1 MRVGVRYWSG
11 MEYVVDLFLHLDVHL
26 AEFVANYGVWVYA
39 MLFAIIFIETGLI
52 IWPFLP
58 GDSLLFTA
66 GALAATG
73 VLDIY
78 LVAVLLIAAAVAG
91 DAVNYSVGRYVG
103 PKVFSAHDYQGF
115 LHKALNRDHLD
126 KAHAF
131 FEKHGGMA
139 VVSGRFGPIVRTFVP
154 FVAGAA
160 AMTPATFVTYN
171 IVGAFIWVLVCAG
184 AGYMFGNVPIVK
196 DNFSLVAI
204 GFVIVSVLP
213 IAVEYLRHRRTA

>member
-1 MRVGVRYWSG
+1 
-11 MEYVVDLFLHLDVHL
+11 MEYALDLFLNLDVHL
-26 AEFVANYGVWVYA
+26 AAFVAQYGVWVYA
-39 MLFAIIFIETGLI
+39 MLFAIIFIETGLV

-58 GDSLLFTA
+58 GDSLLFAA

-73 VLDIY
+73 VLDIS

-91 DAVNYSVGRYVG
+91 DAVNYSIGRYVG
-103 PKVFSAHDYQGF
+103 PKVFSAHDYQGV
-115 LHKALNRDHLD
+115 LHKLLNRDHLD

-139 VVSGRFGPIVRTFVP
+139 VVSGRFVPIVRTFVP

-160 AMTPATFVTYN
+160 SMNASQFVFYN
-171 IVGAFIWVLVCAG
+171 VIGGIVWVTVCAG
-184 AGYMFGNVPIVK
+184 AGYLFGNVPIIK

-204 GFVIVSVLP
+204 GIVFVSVLP
-213 IAVEYLRHRRTA
+213 IVFEYFKHRRAALRS

>member
-1 MRVGVRYWSG
+1 MAYLF
-11 MEYVVDLFLHLDVHL
+11 DLFLHLDVHL
-26 AEFVANYGVWVYA
+26 AAFVAQYGVMVYA

-58 GDSLLFTA
+58 GDSLLFAA

-73 VLDIY
+73 VLDIWIVVVT
-78 LVAVLLIAAAVAG
+78 LIVAAILG
-91 DAVNYSVGRYVG
+91 DGVNYSVGRYVG
-103 PKVFSAHDYQGF
+103 PKVFSADDYQGF
-115 LHKALNRDHLD
+115 LHKVLNRHHLD

-139 VVSGRFGPIVRTFVP
+139 VVSGRFVPIVRTFVP

-160 AMTPATFVTYN
+160 SMTASTFVTYN
-171 IVGAFIWVLVCAG
+171 VVGAIIWVLVCAG
-184 AGYMFGNVPIVK
+184 AGYAFGNVPIIK

-204 GFVIVSVLP
+204 GIVLVSVLP
-213 IAVEYLRHRRTA
+213 IVIEVLRSRQRASQ

>member
-1 MRVGVRYWSG
+1 

-26 AEFVANYGVWVYA
+26 AAFVAQYGYWVYA
-39 MLFAIIFIETGLI
+39 MLFAIIFIETGLV

-78 LVAVLLIAAAVAG
+78 LVSILLVAAAIAG
-91 DAVNYSVGRYVG
+91 DAVNYSIGRYVG
-103 PKVFSAHDYQGF
+103 PKVFSAHDYKGF
-115 LHKALNRDHLD
+115 LHKLLNRDHLD

-139 VVSGRFGPIVRTFVP
+139 VVSGRFVPIVRTFVP

-160 AMTPATFVTYN
+160 SMTASTFVTYN
-171 IVGAFIWVLVCAG
+171 IVGAIIWVVVCAG
-184 AGYMFGNVPIVK
+184 AGYLFGNVPIVK
-196 DNFSLVAI
+196 ENFSLVAI
-204 GFVIVSVLP
+204 GIVVVSVLP
-213 IAVEYLRHRRTA
+213 IAIEFWRNRAKARAL

>member
-1 MRVGVRYWSG
+1 
-11 MEYVVDLFLHLDVHL
+11 MEYVIDLFLHLDVHL
-26 AEFVANYGVWVYA
+26 AEFVAQYGVWVYA
-39 MLFAIIFIETGLI
+39 MLFAIIFIETGVV

-58 GDSLLFTA
+58 GDSLLFAA

-78 LVAVLLIAAAVAG
+78 MVSILLIAAAVAG
-91 DAVNYSVGRYVG
+91 DAVNYSIGRYVG
-103 PKVFSAHDYQGF
+103 PKVFSAHDYKGF
-115 LHKALNRDHLD
+115 LHKLLNRDHLD

-139 VVSGRFGPIVRTFVP
+139 VVSGRFVPIVRTFVP

-160 AMTPATFVTYN
+160 SMNASQFVFYN
-171 IVGAFIWVLVCAG
+171 VTGAIVWVLVCAG
-184 AGYMFGNVPIVK
+184 AGYMFGNVPIIK

-204 GFVIVSVLP
+204 GIVFVSVLP
-213 IAVEYLRHRRTA
+213 IAIEFLRTRQRASQ

>member
-1 MRVGVRYWSG
+1 MRYWSG
-11 MEYVVDLFLHLDVHL
+11 MEYVIDLFLHLDVHL

-78 LVAVLLIAAAVAG
+78 LVAVLLIAAAIAG

-115 LHKALNRDHLD
+115 LHKTLNRDHLD

-131 FEKHGGMA
+131 FERHGGMA
-139 VVSGRFGPIVRTFVP
+139 VVSGRFVPIVRTFVP

-171 IVGAFIWVLVCAG
+171 IVGAIIWVLVCAG
-184 AGYMFGNVPIVK
+184 AGYLFGNVPVVK

-204 GFVIVSVLP
+204 GIVLVSVLP
-213 IAVEYLRHRRTA
+213 IAVEFMRARQRASQ

>member
-1 MRVGVRYWSG
+1 
-11 MEYVVDLFLHLDVHL
+11 MEYVIDLFLHLDVHL
-26 AEFVANYGVWVYA
+26 AAFVAQYGPWVYA
-39 MLFAIIFIETGLI
+39 MLFAIIFIETGLV

-78 LVAVLLIAAAVAG
+78 LVSILLVAAAIAG
-91 DAVNYSVGRYVG
+91 DAVNYSIGRYVG

-115 LHKALNRDHLD
+115 LHKLLNREHLD

-139 VVSGRFGPIVRTFVP
+139 VVSGRFVPIVRTFVP

-160 AMTPATFVTYN
+160 SMTASTFVTYN
-171 IVGAFIWVLVCAG
+171 VIGGIIWVTVCTG
-184 AGYMFGNVPIVK
+184 AGYLFGNVPVVK
-196 DNFSLVAI
+196 ENFSLVAI
-204 GFVIVSVLP
+204 GIVLVSMLP
-213 IAVEYLRHRRTA
+213 IAIEFLRHRAKKTTTV

>member
-1 MRVGVRYWSG
+1 
-11 MEYVVDLFLHLDVHL
+11 MEYVIDLFLHLDVHL
-26 AEFVANYGVWVYA
+26 AEFVATYGTWVYA
-39 MLFAIIFIETGLI
+39 MLFAIIFIETGLV

-58 GDSLLFTA
+58 GDSLLFAA

-73 VLDIY
+73 VLDIR
-78 LVAVLLIAAAVAG
+78 VIAVLLVAAAIAG
-91 DAVNYSVGRYVG
+91 DAVNYSIGRYAG

-115 LHKALNRDHLD
+115 LHKLLNRDHLG

-139 VVSGRFGPIVRTFVP
+139 VVSGRFVPIVRTFVP

-160 AMTPATFVTYN
+160 AMNASFFLFYN
-171 IVGAFIWVLVCAG
+171 ITGAILWVAICAG
-184 AGYMFGNVPIVK
+184 AGYLFGNVPIIK

-204 GFVIVSVLP
+204 GIVVVSLLP
-213 IAVEYLRHRRTA
+213 MVVEFLKHRRTKQP

>member
-1 MRVGVRYWSG
+1 
-11 MEYVVDLFLHLDVHL
+11 MEYVLDLFLHLDVHL
-26 AEFVANYGVWVYA
+26 AEFVVQYGVWVYA
-39 MLFAIIFIETGLI
+39 MLFAIIFIETGLV

-58 GDSLLFTA
+58 GDSLLFAA

-78 LVAVLLIAAAVAG
+78 LVSILLIVAAIAG
-91 DAVNYSVGRYVG
+91 DAVNYSIGRYVG

-115 LHKALNRDHLD
+115 LHKLLNRDHLD

-139 VVSGRFGPIVRTFVP
+139 VVSGRFVPIVRTFVP

-160 AMTPATFVTYN
+160 SMNASTFVTYN
-171 IVGAFIWVLVCAG
+171 VVGAIIWVLVCAG
-184 AGYMFGNVPIVK
+184 AGYAFGNVPIIK
-196 DNFSLVAI
+196 ENFSLVAI
-204 GFVIVSVLP
+204 GIVFVSILP
-213 IAVEYLRHRRTA
+213 IVIEFWRNRKTSATP

>member
-1 MRVGVRYWSG
+1 
-11 MEYVVDLFLHLDVHL
+11 MEYLIDLFLHLDVHL
-26 AEFVANYGVWVYA
+26 AEFVAQYGIWVYA

-58 GDSLLFTA
+58 GDSLLFAA

-73 VLDIY
+73 VLDISI
-78 LVAVLLIAAAVAG
+78 VVVLLIAAAIAG

-115 LHKALNRDHLD
+115 LHKVLNRDHLD

-139 VVSGRFGPIVRTFVP
+139 VVSGRFVPIVRTFVP

-160 AMTPATFVTYN
+160 SMTASKFVFFN
-171 IVGAFIWVLVCAG
+171 VIGGVIWVALCAG
-184 AGYMFGNVPIVK
+184 AGYLFGNVPIIK

-204 GFVIVSVLP
+204 GIVFVSVLP
-213 IAVEYLRHRRTA
+213 IAFELIKARRAA

>member
-1 MRVGVRYWSG
+1 
-11 MEYVVDLFLHLDVHL
+11 MEYLIDLFLHLDVHL
-26 AEFVANYGVWVYA
+26 AEFVAQYGVWVYA

-58 GDSLLFTA
+58 GDSLLFAA

-73 VLDIY
+73 VLEIW
-78 LVAVLLIAAAVAG
+78 LVIGLLITAAIAG
-91 DAVNYSVGRYVG
+91 DAVNYSIGRLVG
-103 PKVFSAHDYQGF
+103 PKVFSAEDYQGF
-115 LHKALNRDHLD
+115 LHKLLNRQHLD

-139 VVSGRFGPIVRTFVP
+139 VVSGRFVPIVRTFVP

-160 AMTPATFVTYN
+160 AMTASKFVFFN
-171 IVGAFIWVLVCAG
+171 VIGGVIWVLVCAG
-184 AGYMFGNVPIVK
+184 AGYLFGNVPIIK

-204 GFVIVSVLP
+204 GIVVVSVLP
-213 IAVEYLRHRRTA
+213 IAFEMLRARRSKAV

>member
-1 MRVGVRYWSG
+1 
-11 MEYVVDLFLHLDVHL
+11 MEYVLDLFLHLDVHL
-26 AEFVANYGVWVYA
+26 AEFVAQYGVWVYA
-39 MLFAIIFIETGLI
+39 MLFAIIFIETGLV

-58 GDSLLFTA
+58 GDSLLFAA

-78 LVAVLLIAAAVAG
+78 FVVILLITAAIAG
-91 DAVNYSVGRYVG
+91 DAVNYSIGRYAG

-115 LHKALNRDHLD
+115 FHKLLNRDHLD

-139 VVSGRFGPIVRTFVP
+139 VVSGRFVPIVRTFVP

-160 AMTPATFVTYN
+160 SMTASTFLTYN
-171 IVGAFIWVLVCAG
+171 IVGAIIWVLVCAG
-184 AGYMFGNVPIVK
+184 AGYAFGNVPIIK
-196 DNFSLVAI
+196 ENFSLVAI
-204 GFVIVSVLP
+204 GIVFVSLLP
-213 IAVEYLRHRRTA
+213 IAIEFLRGRQRASQ

>member
-1 MRVGVRYWSG
+1 
-11 MEYVVDLFLHLDVHL
+11 MEYVIDLFLHLDVHL
-26 AEFVANYGVWVYA
+26 AAFVAQYGTWVYA
-39 MLFAIIFIETGLI
+39 MLFAIIFIETGLV

-78 LVAVLLIAAAVAG
+78 LVSILLIAAAIAG
-91 DAVNYSVGRYVG
+91 DAVNYSIGRYVG
-103 PKVFSAHDYQGF
+103 PKVFTAHDHQGLF
-115 LHKALNRDHLD
+115 HRLLNRDHLD

-139 VVSGRFGPIVRTFVP
+139 VVSGRFVPIVRTFVP

-160 AMTPATFVTYN
+160 SMTASTFVTYN
-171 IVGAFIWVLVCAG
+171 VVGAIIWVVVCAG
-184 AGYMFGNVPIVK
+184 AGYLFGNVPIVK

-204 GFVIVSVLP
+204 GIVLVSVLP
-213 IAVEYLRHRRTA
+213 IVIELLRNRAKNRAKTI

>member
-1 MRVGVRYWSG
+1 
-11 MEYVVDLFLHLDVHL
+11 MEYVIDLFLHLDVHL
-26 AEFVANYGVWVYA
+26 AEFVAQYGIWVYA
-39 MLFAIIFIETGLI
+39 MLFAIIFIETGLV

-58 GDSLLFTA
+58 GDSLLFAA

-78 LVAVLLIAAAVAG
+78 IVVILLIAAAVAG
-91 DAVNYSVGRYVG
+91 DAVNYSIGRYVG

-115 LHKALNRDHLD
+115 LHKLLNRNHLD

-139 VVSGRFGPIVRTFVP
+139 VVSGRFVPIVRTFVP

-160 AMTPATFVTYN
+160 SMTASTFVFYN
-171 IVGAFIWVLVCAG
+171 VIGGIIWVVVCAG
-184 AGYMFGNVPIVK
+184 AGYLFGNVPIIK
-196 DNFSLVAI
+196 DNF
-204 GFVIVSVLP
+204 GFVTIGIIVVSLLP
-213 IAVEYLRHRRTA
+213 MVVVMVRDRFARDRAA

>member
-1 MRVGVRYWSG
+1 MAYLI
-11 MEYVVDLFLHLDVHL
+11 DLFLHLDIHL
-26 AEFVANYGVWVYA
+26 AAFVAQYGVMVYA

-73 VLDIY
+73 VLDIR
-78 LVAVLLIAAAVAG
+78 LVMVLLIAAAIAG
-91 DAVNYSVGRYVG
+91 DAVNYSIGRFVG

-115 LHKALNRDHLD
+115 LHKLLNRNHLD

-131 FEKHGGMA
+131 FEEHGGMA
-139 VVSGRFGPIVRTFVP
+139 VVSGRFVPIVRTFVP

-160 AMTPATFVTYN
+160 SMTASRFVFYN
-171 IVGAFIWVLVCAG
+171 VIGGVIWVVVCAG
-184 AGYMFGNVPIVK
+184 AGYLFGNVPIVK

-204 GFVIVSVLP
+204 GIVVVSVLP
-213 IAVEYLRHRRTA
+213 IVIEIVKARRRAV